1 MITNKSSSIKC
12 SLNCLVVTTVEKD
25 EGSFDAVKIELADKT
40 GGIGGG
46 AMINLTITEPHG
58 MIVVA
63 GNGGEQQIIKANLVD
78 VGHKML
84 GQEGRIYEVVKIE
97 PMKLA
102 TKYKIVT
109 ESNNVLASGVLT
121 SAY

>member
-1 MITNKSSSIKC
+1 M
-12 SLNCLVVTTVEKD
+12 VTTVEKD

-46 AMINLTITEPHG
+46 AMINLTVTEPHG

-84 GQEGRIYEVVKIE
+84 GQEGRIHEVVKIE
-97 PMKLA
+97 PI
-102 TKYKIVT
+102 KIEPIKQDRTDKDRTDKIEVQDRTDKVQDGQDRT
-109 ESNNVLASGVLT
+109 EQSTRL
-121 SAY
+121 